1 MKKYIDIILYGV
13 VVLFG
18 VLGIA
23 LMAADGLVFTI
34 SGFGVSAS
42 DATSVFKLMSG
53 DNPLGGDIAALI
65 LIIVATVIALVL
77 AVLALIKVDFHC
89 DKYTIALAGVIF
101 IVGGI
106 LVLLTK
112 SFYVSATGLGKD
124 GAKLISLGVG
134 AIISGIASLVAGVVS
149 LLIAVK
155 KIIAK

>member
-112 SFYVSATGLGKD
+112 SFYVSATGHGKD